1 MRQDTDI
8 VISGGGVA
16 GLTAACLLGTA
27 GFRVVILDPA
37 PPVTEE
43 ADAAADLR
51 TTAFLQPAR
60 ALLDRAGLWPALAPH
75 AAPLQVMRIVDA
87 GGAEPVARQVRDFE
101 ASEIGDLPFGWNLPN
116 WLLRRE
122 MVARIEGLPNVD
134 FRPGT
139 ATTGLLTREA
149 EALVTLSDGSRLR
162 CALVVAADGRD
173 SPMRRAAG
181 IDVRITR
188 YGQKALAFAVTHPI
202 PHEGVSTEIHRS
214 GGPFTLVPLPDRD
227 GRPASAVVWM
237 EDGPEAVRLAGL
249 DVAAFESEMF
259 TRSAGLF
266 GPLTLETRR
275 TVWPIVT
282 QVAERMAGR
291 RIVLMAEAAHV
302 MPPIGAQGL
311 NTSLADLAALA
322 GLLETHGDDPGS
334 AAVTEGYDRAR
345 RAEVAIRAGG
355 IDLLN
360 RASRVHAEPLR
371 DLRAAGLAA
380 LHGAAPVR
388 RMLME
393 LGLGAGRR
401 DGT

>member
-162 CALVVAADGRD
+162 CALVVAGAIHPCGGLRG
-173 SPMRRAAG
+173 STCASRA
-181 IDVRITR
+181 T
-188 YGQKALAFAVTHPI
+188 
-202 PHEGVSTEIHRS
+202 
-214 GGPFTLVPLPDRD
+214 
-227 GRPASAVVWM
+227 
-237 EDGPEAVRLAGL
+237 
-249 DVAAFESEMF
+249 
-259 TRSAGLF
+259 
-266 GPLTLETRR
+266 
-275 TVWPIVT
+275 
-282 QVAERMAGR
+282 GR
-291 RIVLMAEAAHV
+291 RRW
-302 MPPIGAQGL
+302 P
-311 NTSLADLAALA
+311 
-322 GLLETHGDDPGS
+322 
-334 AAVTEGYDRAR
+334 
-345 RAEVAIRAGG
+345 
-355 IDLLN
+355 
-360 RASRVHAEPLR
+360 SR
-371 DLRAAGLAA
+371 
-380 LHGAAPVR
+380 
-388 RMLME
+388 
-393 LGLGAGRR
+393 
-401 DGT
+401 